1 MAKKKKK
8 GVSKFSFQSYNLK
21 HFRTT
26 EQYVAAV
33 NSLFDRATKAIA
45 NAAVKGEY
53 DPDKPFSFDDYPDVK
68 VYAQK
73 IITGLANN
81 VTSVVET
88 GVKKE
93 WLAACKKNDEFIA
106 SIMDTSKLSKKRLEQ
121 LQDRNL
127 DALQTFQQRKIKGLD
142 LSKRVWKYTE
152 QYKAQIEL
160 GLDVGLGEGRSAQQL
175 SRDLKQNLNNPD
187 KLFRRVR
194 DKHGNLVLS
203 KAAKAFHP
211 GQGVYRSAHKNA
223 MRLARSEINMAYRES
238 DYLRWQQLDFVV
250 GFEVH
255 RSNHEPLCKCD
266 LCQRLTGRY
275 PKTFKFVGWHPQ
287 CMCYA
292 TAILMDE
299 KTFDE
304 QELSDLKSALYGKE
318 YKKLVPKNAV
328 TDLPQGFKDWVAENM
343 QKQAN
348 WTSTPYFIRD
358 NFVNANLADGLK
370 YGAPAKPIKPVKTE
384 QQKADIQAR
393 WNTRVTNRKYNDQLQ
408 EIKAKYGKESNT
420 ISDLTDKISK
430 EIQRGADISKI
441 DSMMD
446 ELKHKSEVKAAWDER
461 VEINRLE
468 TLLVDVKN
476 LKKQFDIQ
484 AIESVFNAVEKKLA
498 TWENL
503 PLEQQANKLN
513 FEIDWVEKNKKYD
526 TWKVAQDAYKKRLE
540 KVEYLIGKQVVK
552 ASITHAIDFAKSTK
566 SEKVKQMAEELS
578 VLLDKETPVAVL
590 QEKAHEINL
599 KVAELEAAKAARQAK
614 KYAGSVKFDESN
626 YSQER
631 KNNAMWEKKSP
642 ENADK
647 KIRDVCSKVWQNATK
662 DEKEGA
668 YYYTHTYSSIN
679 EPLRGITYYGDKSV
693 QESQSKVPHITSII
707 NKSSYDFDIW
717 VQRGVDHNGFTGLF
731 GMDLRN
737 KTIEDA
743 RKSLLGKTGVDKGF
757 SSCAV
762 VKGRGFSKKDIVYNI
777 YCPRGTKMLYLEP
790 FSSFGR
796 GTQSPYWDGKTKQSD
811 FGYEVEMLLQRNTT
825 FRITKIEKSDKWYID
840 VEVIGQL

>member
-370 YGAPAKPIKPVKTE
+370 YVAPNKPIKPVKTE
-384 QQKADIQAR
+384 QQKEYTQ
-393 WNTRVTNRKYNDQLQ
+393 
-408 EIKAKYGKESNT
+408 
-420 ISDLTDKISK
+420 
-430 EIQRGADISKI
+430 
-441 DSMMD
+441 
-446 ELKHKSEVKAAWDER
+446 
-461 VEINRLE
+461 
-468 TLLVDVKN
+468 
-476 LKKQFDIQ
+476 
-484 AIESVFNAVEKKLA
+484 
-498 TWENL
+498 ENL
-503 PLEQQANKLN
+503 HEVIKLM
-513 FEIDWVEKNKKYD
+513 EDS
-526 TWKVAQDAYKKRLE
+526 
-540 KVEYLIGKQVVK
+540 KVEYHEVKELATKLAEAEIIERIAGGDMTNGSCASLAFAYVGNRCGFDVLDFRDGKSRLIFSRSGTLIDIATRVGGTIVEDTNDFTKANILLGQIKHDKEYFFTCGK
-552 ASITHAIDFAKSTK
+552 HAAIVRKNESGGYEYLELQSSKSNGFK
-566 SEKVKQMAEELS
+566 ELNRS
-578 VLLDKETPVAVL
+578 VLKNRFGAQQSHRFHRKTYNTKECIIDIDLLKKDATFRKLLGYINTP
-590 QEKAHEINL
+590 
-599 KVAELEAAKAARQAK
+599 
-614 KYAGSVKFDESN
+614 
-626 YSQER
+626 
-631 KNNAMWEKKSP
+631 
-642 ENADK
+642 ADK
-647 KIRDVCSKVWQNATK
+647 QQKGYK
-662 DEKEGA
+662 G
-668 YYYTHTYSSIN
+668 
-679 EPLRGITYYGDKSV
+679 
-693 QESQSKVPHITSII
+693 
-707 NKSSYDFDIW
+707 
-717 VQRGVDHNGFTGLF
+717 
-731 GMDLRN
+731 
-737 KTIEDA
+737 TI
-743 RKSLLGKTGVDKGF
+743 K
-757 SSCAV
+757 
-762 VKGRGFSKKDIVYNI
+762 
-777 YCPRGTKMLYLEP
+777 
-790 FSSFGR
+790 
-796 GTQSPYWDGKTKQSD
+796 
-811 FGYEVEMLLQRNTT
+811 
-825 FRITKIEKSDKWYID
+825 
-840 VEVIGQL
+840 

>member
-8 GVSKFSFQSYNLK
+8 EVNKFSFQSYNLK

-152 QYKAQIEL
+152 QYKAQVEL

-194 DKHGNLVLS
+194 DKRGNLVLS

-370 YGAPAKPIKPVKTE
+370 YVAPAKPIKPVKTE
-384 QQKADIQAR
+384 QQKEDTQENLHEVIKLMEDSKVEYHEVKELATKLAEAEIIERIAGGDMTNGSCSSLAFAYAGNKIGFDVLDFRDGKSRLIFSRSATLIDIA
-393 WNTRVTNRKYNDQLQ
+393 TRVGGIIVEHTSDF
-408 EIKAKYGKESNT
+408 IK
-420 ISDLTDKISK
+420 
-430 EIQRGADISKI
+430 
-441 DSMMD
+441 
-446 ELKHKSEVKAAWDER
+446 
-461 VEINRLE
+461 
-468 TLLVDVKN
+468 
-476 LKKQFDIQ
+476 
-484 AIESVFNAVEKKLA
+484 
-498 TWENL
+498 
-503 PLEQQANKLN
+503 ANKL
-513 FEIDWVEKNKKYD
+513 
-526 TWKVAQDAYKKRLE
+526 LE
-540 KVEYLIGKQVVK
+540 QVKPGKEYYFTCGKHAAIVRKTASGGYEYLELQSSKSNGFKELNRSELKYRFGAQQSHRFHGK
-552 ASITHAIDFAKSTK
+552 AY
-566 SEKVKQMAEELS
+566 
-578 VLLDKETPVAVL
+578 
-590 QEKAHEINL
+590 N
-599 KVAELEAAKAARQAK
+599 
-614 KYAGSVKFDESN
+614 
-626 YSQER
+626 
-631 KNNAMWEKKSP
+631 
-642 ENADK
+642 
-647 KIRDVCSKVWQNATK
+647 TK
-662 DEKEGA
+662 DC
-668 YYYTHTYSSIN
+668 
-679 EPLRGITYYGDKSV
+679 
-693 QESQSKVPHITSII
+693 II
-707 NKSSYDFDIW
+707 DI
-717 VQRGVDHNGFTGLF
+717 
-731 GMDLRN
+731 DLL
-737 KTIEDA
+737 KKDA
-743 RKSLLGKTGVDKGF
+743 TFRKLLGYINTQPDKQR
-757 SSCAV
+757 
-762 VKGRGFSKKDIVYNI
+762 KGEK
-777 YCPRGTKMLYLEP
+777 GTIK
-790 FSSFGR
+790 
-796 GTQSPYWDGKTKQSD
+796 
-811 FGYEVEMLLQRNTT
+811 
-825 FRITKIEKSDKWYID
+825 
-840 VEVIGQL
+840 

>member
-8 GVSKFSFQSYNLK
+8 EVNKFSFQSYNLK

-194 DKHGNLVLS
+194 DKRGNLVLS

-370 YGAPAKPIKPVKTE
+370 YVAPAKPIKPVKTE

-393 WNTRVTNRKYNDQLQ
+393 WDERKALQ
-408 EIKAKYGKESNT
+408 SVQAEFGQIRDELAKWVSVYKIYEALNAKNPTLAKNLIESGKAEMRKLKVEYK
-420 ISDLTDKISK
+420 
-430 EIQRGADISKI
+430 ADISDMHNTIREASNLGI
-441 DSMMD
+441 DVSQMKAMLD
-446 ELKHKSEVKAAWDER
+446 NAESNNMYWIANKPLFKQAIQELKQRIANPDMQENLHEIIKLMDDAKIEYREVKE
-461 VEINRLE
+461 
-468 TLLVDVKN
+468 
-476 LKKQFDIQ
+476 
-484 AIESVFNAVEKKLA
+484 LA
-498 TWENL
+498 TKLTETEIIERLAGGDMTKGSCSSLAFAYAGNKCGFDVL
-503 PLEQQANKLN
+503 DFRDGTSRLNFSRSTIINDIATHVGGTVVEHTSDFIKANKL
-513 FEIDWVEKNKKYD
+513 
-526 TWKVAQDAYKKRLE
+526 LE
-540 KVEYLIGKQVVK
+540 QVKPGKEYYFTCGKHAAIVRKTASGGYEYLELQSSKSNGFKELNRSELKYRFGAQQSHRFHGK
-552 ASITHAIDFAKSTK
+552 AY
-566 SEKVKQMAEELS
+566 
-578 VLLDKETPVAVL
+578 
-590 QEKAHEINL
+590 N
-599 KVAELEAAKAARQAK
+599 
-614 KYAGSVKFDESN
+614 
-626 YSQER
+626 
-631 KNNAMWEKKSP
+631 
-642 ENADK
+642 
-647 KIRDVCSKVWQNATK
+647 TK
-662 DEKEGA
+662 DC
-668 YYYTHTYSSIN
+668 
-679 EPLRGITYYGDKSV
+679 
-693 QESQSKVPHITSII
+693 II
-707 NKSSYDFDIW
+707 DI
-717 VQRGVDHNGFTGLF
+717 
-731 GMDLRN
+731 DLL
-737 KTIEDA
+737 KKDA
-743 RKSLLGKTGVDKGF
+743 TFRKLLGYINTQPDKQR
-757 SSCAV
+757 
-762 VKGRGFSKKDIVYNI
+762 KGEK
-777 YCPRGTKMLYLEP
+777 GTIK
-790 FSSFGR
+790 
-796 GTQSPYWDGKTKQSD
+796 
-811 FGYEVEMLLQRNTT
+811 
-825 FRITKIEKSDKWYID
+825 
-840 VEVIGQL
+840 

>member
-8 GVSKFSFQSYNLK
+8 EVSKFSFQSYNLK

-45 NAAVKGEY
+45 SAVAKKEY

-152 QYKAQIEL
+152 QYKAQVEL

-194 DKHGNLVLS
+194 DKRGNLVLS

-370 YGAPAKPIKPVKTE
+370 YVAPAKPIKPVKTE
-384 QQKADIQAR
+384 QQKEDTQ
-393 WNTRVTNRKYNDQLQ
+393 
-408 EIKAKYGKESNT
+408 
-420 ISDLTDKISK
+420 
-430 EIQRGADISKI
+430 
-441 DSMMD
+441 
-446 ELKHKSEVKAAWDER
+446 
-461 VEINRLE
+461 
-468 TLLVDVKN
+468 
-476 LKKQFDIQ
+476 
-484 AIESVFNAVEKKLA
+484 
-498 TWENL
+498 ENL
-503 PLEQQANKLN
+503 HEVIKLM
-513 FEIDWVEKNKKYD
+513 EDS
-526 TWKVAQDAYKKRLE
+526 
-540 KVEYLIGKQVVK
+540 KVEYHEVKELATKLAEAEIIERIAGGDMTNGSCSSLAFAYAGNKIGFDVLDFRDGKSRLIFSRSATLIDIATRVGGIIVEDTNDFTKANILFGQIKHGKEYFFTCGKHATIVRK
-552 ASITHAIDFAKSTK
+552 TASGGYEYLELQSSKSNGFK
-566 SEKVKQMAEELS
+566 ELNRS
-578 VLLDKETPVAVL
+578 VLKNRFGAQQSHRFHRKTYNTKECIIDIDL
-590 QEKAHEINL
+590 L
-599 KVAELEAAKAARQAK
+599 KKDAT
-614 KYAGSVKFDESN
+614 F
-626 YSQER
+626 R
-631 KNNAMWEKKSP
+631 K
-642 ENADK
+642 
-647 KIRDVCSKVWQNATK
+647 
-662 DEKEGA
+662 
-668 YYYTHTYSSIN
+668 
-679 EPLRGITYYGDKSV
+679 
-693 QESQSKVPHITSII
+693 
-707 NKSSYDFDIW
+707 
-717 VQRGVDHNGFTGLF
+717 
-731 GMDLRN
+731 
-737 KTIEDA
+737 
-743 RKSLLGKTGVDKGF
+743 LLGYINTPAEKQQKGY
-757 SSCAV
+757 
-762 VKGRGFSKKDIVYNI
+762 KGTIK
-777 YCPRGTKMLYLEP
+777 
-790 FSSFGR
+790 
-796 GTQSPYWDGKTKQSD
+796 
-811 FGYEVEMLLQRNTT
+811 
-825 FRITKIEKSDKWYID
+825 
-840 VEVIGQL
+840 

>member
-8 GVSKFSFQSYNLK
+8 EVNKFSFQSYNLK

-211 GQGVYRSAHKNA
+211 GQGIYRSAHKNA
-223 MRLARSEINMAYRES
+223 MRLTRSEINMAYRES

-370 YGAPAKPIKPVKTE
+370 YVAPAKPIKPVKTE
-384 QQKADIQAR
+384 QQKEDTQENLHEVIKLMEDSKVEYHEVKELATKLAEAEIIERIAGGDMTNGSCSSLAFAYAGNKIGFDVLDFRDGKSRLIFSRSATLIDIA
-393 WNTRVTNRKYNDQLQ
+393 TRVGGIIVEHTSDF
-408 EIKAKYGKESNT
+408 IK
-420 ISDLTDKISK
+420 
-430 EIQRGADISKI
+430 
-441 DSMMD
+441 
-446 ELKHKSEVKAAWDER
+446 
-461 VEINRLE
+461 
-468 TLLVDVKN
+468 
-476 LKKQFDIQ
+476 
-484 AIESVFNAVEKKLA
+484 
-498 TWENL
+498 
-503 PLEQQANKLN
+503 ANKL
-513 FEIDWVEKNKKYD
+513 
-526 TWKVAQDAYKKRLE
+526 LE
-540 KVEYLIGKQVVK
+540 QVKPGKEYYFTCGKHAAIVRKTASGGYEYLELQSSKSNGFKELNRSELKYRFGAQQSHRFHGK
-552 ASITHAIDFAKSTK
+552 AY
-566 SEKVKQMAEELS
+566 
-578 VLLDKETPVAVL
+578 
-590 QEKAHEINL
+590 N
-599 KVAELEAAKAARQAK
+599 
-614 KYAGSVKFDESN
+614 
-626 YSQER
+626 
-631 KNNAMWEKKSP
+631 
-642 ENADK
+642 
-647 KIRDVCSKVWQNATK
+647 TK
-662 DEKEGA
+662 DC
-668 YYYTHTYSSIN
+668 
-679 EPLRGITYYGDKSV
+679 
-693 QESQSKVPHITSII
+693 II
-707 NKSSYDFDIW
+707 DI
-717 VQRGVDHNGFTGLF
+717 
-731 GMDLRN
+731 DLL
-737 KTIEDA
+737 KKDA
-743 RKSLLGKTGVDKGF
+743 TFRKLLGYINTQPDKQR
-757 SSCAV
+757 
-762 VKGRGFSKKDIVYNI
+762 KGEK
-777 YCPRGTKMLYLEP
+777 GTIK
-790 FSSFGR
+790 
-796 GTQSPYWDGKTKQSD
+796 
-811 FGYEVEMLLQRNTT
+811 
-825 FRITKIEKSDKWYID
+825 
-840 VEVIGQL
+840 